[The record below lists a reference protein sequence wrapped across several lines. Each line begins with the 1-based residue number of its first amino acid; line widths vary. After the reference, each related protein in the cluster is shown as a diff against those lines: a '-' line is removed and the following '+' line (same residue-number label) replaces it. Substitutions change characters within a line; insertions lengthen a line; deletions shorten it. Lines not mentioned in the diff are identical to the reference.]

1 MPADLEAAFA
11 RKRKAQSDKQTDTT
25 MISVWVIIY
34 LAVLVLLLAD
44 KSYAA
49 AMDELI
55 VVEEVVGL
63 F

>member
-1 MPADLEAAFA
+1 MPADLEVAFA

-25 MISVWVIIY
+25 MILAWVIIY
-34 LAVLVLLLAD
+34 LVVLVLLLAD

>member
-1 MPADLEAAFA
+1 MPADLEVAFA

-55 VVEEVVGL
+55 VVEEVVGP

>member
-1 MPADLEAAFA
+1 
-11 RKRKAQSDKQTDTT
+11 

-34 LAVLVLLLAD
+34 LAMLVLLLAD

-49 AMDELI
+49 ALDELI
-55 VVEEVVGL
+55 VVEGLVGL

>member
-1 MPADLEAAFA
+1 
-11 RKRKAQSDKQTDTT
+11 

>member
-1 MPADLEAAFA
+1 MPADLEVAFA